1 VTGIVKD
8 VAPDQET
15 EDVQDLEIVEGDHA
29 HEIVLEIVEEVEVE
43 IKDRQLK
50 EIMIKKKKDLKTP
63 TKNTRKKAEM
73 LVNIL
78 ILKTTIP
85 IDLQFTKVK
94 GKK

>member
-1 VTGIVKD
+1 MTGIVKG

-63 TKNTRKKAEM
+63 TKK
-73 LVNIL
+73 
-78 ILKTTIP
+78 
-85 IDLQFTKVK
+85 
-94 GKK
+94 

>member
-1 VTGIVKD
+1 MTGIVKD

-63 TKNTRKKAEM
+63 TKK
-73 LVNIL
+73 
-78 ILKTTIP
+78 
-85 IDLQFTKVK
+85 
-94 GKK
+94 

>member
-1 VTGIVKD
+1 MTGIVKD

-29 HEIVLEIVEEVEVE
+29 HEIVLEIVEEVEVG

-63 TKNTRKKAEM
+63 TKK
-73 LVNIL
+73 
-78 ILKTTIP
+78 
-85 IDLQFTKVK
+85 
-94 GKK
+94 

>member
-1 VTGIVKD
+1 MIAIVTGIVKD

-63 TKNTRKKAEM
+63 TKK
-73 LVNIL
+73 
-78 ILKTTIP
+78 
-85 IDLQFTKVK
+85 
-94 GKK
+94 

>member
-1 VTGIVKD
+1 MIGIATGIVKD

-63 TKNTRKKAEM
+63 TKK
-73 LVNIL
+73 
-78 ILKTTIP
+78 
-85 IDLQFTKVK
+85 
-94 GKK
+94 

>member
-1 VTGIVKD
+1 MTGIVKD

-15 EDVQDLEIVEGDHA
+15 EDVQDLENVEGDHA

-63 TKNTRKKAEM
+63 TKK
-73 LVNIL
+73 
-78 ILKTTIP
+78 
-85 IDLQFTKVK
+85 
-94 GKK
+94 

>member
-1 VTGIVKD
+1 MIGIATGIVKD

-29 HEIVLEIVEEVEVE
+29 QEIVLEIVEEVEVE

-63 TKNTRKKAEM
+63 TKK
-73 LVNIL
+73 
-78 ILKTTIP
+78 
-85 IDLQFTKVK
+85 
-94 GKK
+94 

>member
-1 VTGIVKD
+1 VIGIATGIVKD

-63 TKNTRKKAEM
+63 TKK
-73 LVNIL
+73 
-78 ILKTTIP
+78 
-85 IDLQFTKVK
+85 
-94 GKK
+94 

>member
-63 TKNTRKKAEM
+63 TKK
-73 LVNIL
+73 
-78 ILKTTIP
+78 
-85 IDLQFTKVK
+85 
-94 GKK
+94 

>member
-1 VTGIVKD
+1 MTGIVKD
-8 VAPDQET
+8 VDPDQET

-63 TKNTRKKAEM
+63 TKK
-73 LVNIL
+73 
-78 ILKTTIP
+78 
-85 IDLQFTKVK
+85 
-94 GKK
+94 